1 MGGFERHHA
10 AGMRLFPVASLGF
23 VVPIYVG
30 TGDPTLVLFALT
42 LGSVLVRVSA
52 VVPDIDSHRSV
63 PRQALGRFLT
73 GALLAVLFLS
83 SVNLVVPA
91 NLFPMLLAALP
102 LGFTPAA
109 LLVVL
114 FLWTGLA
121 SRHRSVTHSG
131 IWGLALSLA
140 VGTTAFTAIQWTGP
154 RPAAVV
160 GAAAATY
167 SFVGF
172 YSHLAVDEEYHVRWT
187 PDEREFDDYRQYL
200 SNRTEQFRWLTVPAI
215 VGGVAFTSA
224 GIVVLAALGMA
235 YVGLVAGLTLPA
247 IERKRSEPR
256 RVLDRIGTLVVAVLL
271 LQQLLATGIRV
282 QSRVAPSVLELP
294 AGTVPAFFFLLLVL
308 WLGRDAGQLGPS
320 TVSVTHS
327 LLWPVAVAA
336 GVVLVVVAGTA
347 ALPVQVTGYLSGIAG
362 GSVLLGFYHHFR
374 VDGIIAPPT
383 RRTDHRA

>member
-1 MGGFERHHA
+1 MGGFEQHHA
-10 AGMRLFPVASLGF
+10 AGRRLFPVASLGF

-42 LGSVLVRVSA
+42 LGSVLVRVGA
-52 VVPDIDSHRSV
+52 VLPDIDSHRSV
-63 PRQALGRFLT
+63 PRQVLGRSLT
-73 GALLAVLFLS
+73 AALLAVLFLS
-83 SVNLVVPA
+83 SVDLVVPA
-91 NLFPMLLAALP
+91 AVFPMLLGALP

-131 IWGLALSLA
+131 VWGLALSLA
-140 VGTTAFTAIQWTGP
+140 VGTAAFTATQWSGP
-154 RPAAVV
+154 RPAAVF
-160 GAAAATY
+160 GTAAATY

-172 YSHLAVDEEYHVRWT
+172 YSHIAVDEEYHVRWT

-200 SNRTEQFRWLTVPAI
+200 SNRTEQLRWLTLPAV
-215 VGGVAFTSA
+215 VGGIAFTSA
-224 GIVVLAALGMA
+224 GIVVLAGVGVA
-235 YVGLVAGLTLPA
+235 YVGLLAGLTLPA

-256 RVLDRIGTLVVAVLL
+256 RVFDRVGTLVVAVLL
-271 LQQLLATGIRV
+271 LQQLLAAGLRLHG
-282 QSRVAPSVLELP
+282 SVATPVIELP
-294 AGTVPAFFFLLLVL
+294 AGTVPAFYFLLLVL
-308 WLGRDAGQLGPS
+308 WLGRDAGRLGPS

-327 LLWPVAVAA
+327 LLWPAAVAA

-347 ALPVQVTGYLSGIAG
+347 ALPVQVTGYLAAVAG

-383 RRTDHRA
+383 RRTDRRA